1 MHDIELI
8 DVTLRDAHQSLW
20 STRMTNAMIA
30 PSLDTLD
37 RIGYATIDLVG
48 GAVFDVCVRYLKE
61 NPWERM
67 RMATARLRTPANVW
81 LRGQSLFTFEMFPDD
96 VVDATVR
103 HIAACGIRRITT
115 YDALNDIR
123 NVEVTVRAGLDAGL
137 GVTGAIAF
145 TMSPV
150 HTDDFYEARAS
161 ELLGLGIDRLCIK
174 DPSGLLRPERIGTL
188 APRLVALAGRIPV
201 ELHSHCLSGLAPLV
215 YAVAMHHGVH
225 YFHTAVAPLAN
236 GASLPAAE
244 DLLGE
249 AHAQGL
255 RTPIDE
261 ARLREASDYFRW
273 VALREDKPIGERA
286 RYDPALYEHQ
296 VPGGMISNLRTQL
309 AMVGVEHRLQEV
321 LHEVA
326 EVRKDLGY
334 PIMVSPF
341 AQFLITQAT
350 LNVVQGKRYA
360 TVPDELKKYAL
371 GYYGRPAAPIAP
383 DFAALAAGH
392 ADPIEQRPGAVLP
405 PALPGLRR
413 ARGPFSDDDALLLAA
428 YYDDTLVRDVTSPPA
443 RAAAEVTFST
453 TPMDELVGYLSR
465 SPDIADAR
473 IRWRGIDMNV
483 SREAR
488 VP

>member
-1 MHDIELI
+1 MHDIDLI

-30 PSLDTLD
+30 PCLDTID
-37 RIGYATIDLVG
+37 RVGYATIDLVG

-61 NPWERM
+61 NPWQRM

-96 VVDATVR
+96 VVTATVH

-123 NVEVTVRAGLDAGL
+123 NVEVTVRAGREAGL

-150 HTDDFYEARAS
+150 HTDEFYEARAS
-161 ELLGLGIDRLCIK
+161 ELLGLGVDRLCIK
-174 DPSGLLRPERIGTL
+174 DPSGLLRPERIATL

-215 YAVAMHHGVH
+215 YAEALRHGVR

-244 DLLGE
+244 DLLAK

-255 RTPIDE
+255 RTRIDE
-261 ARLREASDYFRW
+261 EQLREASDYFRW
-273 VALREDKPIGERA
+273 IALREDKPIGQRA

-309 AMVGVEHRLQEV
+309 AMAGIEHRLHEV

-371 GYYGRPAAPIAP
+371 GYYGHPAAPIAR

-392 ADPIEQRPGAVLP
+392 ADPIKQRPGAVLP
-405 PALPGLRR
+405 PALPRLRQS
-413 ARGPFSDDDALLLAA
+413 RGPFADDDALLLAA
-428 YYDDTLVRDVTSPPA
+428 YYDDRLVRDVLASQERAASAVAFSTSPL
-443 RAAAEVTFST
+443 
-453 TPMDELVGYLSR
+453 DELVSYLSR
-465 SPDIADAR
+465 NPEIADAR
-473 IRWRGIDMNV
+473 IRWRGTDMGV
-483 SREAR
+483 SRGSR
-488 VP
+488 IQ

>member
-30 PSLDTLD
+30 PCLDTLD

-48 GAVFDVCVRYLKE
+48 GAVFDVCVRYLME
-61 NPWERM
+61 NPWQRM
-67 RMATARLRTPANVW
+67 RMAAARLRTPTNVW
-81 LRGQSLFTFEMFPDD
+81 LRGQSLFTFEMFTDD

-103 HIAACGIRRITT
+103 HIAACGMGRITT

-123 NVEVTVRAGLDAGL
+123 NVEVTVQSGRDCGL
-137 GVTGAIAF
+137 GVTGAVVYTI
-145 TMSPV
+145 SPV
-150 HTDDFYEARAS
+150 HTDEYYEARAL
-161 ELLGLGIDRLCIK
+161 ELLALGVDRLCIK
-174 DPSGLLRPERIGTL
+174 DPSGLLKPDRIRTL
-188 APRLVALAGRIPV
+188 APRLVSVAGKVPV
-201 ELHSHCLSGLAPLV
+201 ELHSHCLSGLGPLV
-215 YAVAMHHGVH
+215 YAEALQLGVR

-244 DLLGE
+244 DLLE
-249 AHAQGL
+249 AADACE
-255 RTPIDE
+255 IDTRIHRR
-261 ARLREASDYFRW
+261 RLREVSDYFRW
-273 VALREDKPIGERA
+273 IAAKEDKPVGRRA
-286 RYDPALYEHQ
+286 KYDPALYEHQ

-309 AMVGVEHRLQEV
+309 AMAGIEGRLAEV
-321 LHEVA
+321 LREVA

-383 DFAALAAGH
+383 QFAALAVGH
-392 ADPIEQRPGAVLP
+392 AKPIAERPGAVLP
-405 PALPGLRR
+405 PALPRLRR
-413 ARGPFSDDDALLLAA
+413 DRGPFADDDALLLAA
-428 YYDDTLVRDVTSPPA
+428 YYDDKLVKAVLSPSA
-443 RAAAEVTFST
+443 DDRASVRFST
-453 TPMDELVGYLSR
+453 TPLVELLNYLSR
-465 SPDIADAR
+465 SRDIDGVR
-473 IRWRGIDMNV
+473 IRWRGVDIAA
-483 SREAR
+483 SAAAS
-488 VP
+488 